1 MDERVRFNYTAYQAL
16 PLTTN
21 LGGVPYIYIA
31 SLYIYLPTPHYIS
44 QVLFQFWYTC

>member
-31 SLYIYLPTPHYIS
+31 VVFISSYIVYLIS
-44 QVLFQFWYTC
+44 VVLFQFW